1 MSILVIVVQ
10 YCYCCVDVLE
20 FSIFLRSFRIVRTR
34 VEKRKKRRRNEAV
47 RRKGREKGKAL
58 SEGKKDEKIFD
69 LKYLRWERSKE
80 GELDEGR
87 QEVENSSYKY

>member
-1 MSILVIVVQ
+1 MS
-10 YCYCCVDVLE
+10 E
-20 FSIFLRSFRIVRTR
+20 
-34 VEKRKKRRRNEAV
+34 VEKRKKRRRNKAV
-47 RRKGREKGKAL
+47 RKKGREKGKAL

-87 QEVENSSYKY
+87 QEVETSSYMY